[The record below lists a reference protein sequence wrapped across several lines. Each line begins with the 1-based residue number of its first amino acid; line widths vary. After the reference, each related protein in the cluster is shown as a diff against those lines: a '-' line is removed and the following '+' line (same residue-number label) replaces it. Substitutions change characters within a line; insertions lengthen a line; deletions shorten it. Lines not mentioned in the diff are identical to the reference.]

1 MTRGKIFPLLV
12 QGRRALYSRWQLST
26 LNGTLL
32 NFSKLCELRLCR
44 ESQKPD
50 NSNTTRSSGAI
61 SFRSFCSLFKFTSR
75 GVKCFGLLCFFSF
88 MKIAQNWILLWVIA
102 ACRYFFVSNEEKKSL
117 FCRFFISRSLAFL
130 APFFGGCFLCLLRSA
145 FLRTRAGHMR
155 LLTMVDGIVL
165 CVASSLTHERY
176 FH

>member
-117 FCRFFISRSLAFL
+117 FAGSLLVVHWLFSLHSSAVVFCVFCDLLFYGL
-130 APFFGGCFLCLLRSA
+130 ALDTCGFWRWS
-145 FLRTRAGHMR
+145 TESY
-155 LLTMVDGIVL
+155 
-165 CVASSLTHERY
+165 CV
-176 FH
+176 